1 MHGSSYRRNAEPPL
15 DPPQPKAKKVADTL
29 TVEGTGLTVANLTPE
44 LRRKYRIGDDVEGAV
59 VVAVADY
66 SPAAEQGIQV
76 GDVIASVALTPV
88 ASADET
94 AAQVA
99 ALRKD
104 GNPVVMFMVKRQGSE
119 SFFALRLADA

>member
-1 MHGSSYRRNAEPPL
+1 MDRRVRAAVAVAIALLPAQL
-15 DPPQPKAKKVADTL
+15 SALVVSDPIPEAVTGGVLLVARDL
-29 TVEGTGLTVANLTPE
+29 ALAVEAPG
-44 LRRKYRIGDDVEGAV
+44 IDDPV

-88 ASADET
+88 ANAREIAT
-94 AAQVA
+94 QVA

-119 SFFALRLADA
+119 SFFALRLAEA